1 MRRKEALALAI
12 DTLHKEHNRLLFM
25 SDSKWSDEKRIQ
37 INKAIE
43 LLDAMWRQKEMKL

>member
-1 MRRKEALALAI
+1 MKRKEALALAMDI
-12 DTLHKEHNRLLFM
+12 LHKEHNRLLFG

-43 LLDAMWRQKEMKL
+43 LLDAMRRQREMKL